1 MIDSSAMIFWI
12 GIGTSLSILIGLSFI
27 LLFILPVYNS
37 RFNEPRSR
45 STEQTS
51 FDSHHEEANP
61 APPYQFKQSL
71 EVLPIYT
78 PLQIEPVVVEMAEV
92 HVEMIHQ
99 HAEQHPPP
107 FNPVNC
113 ISNDI

>member
-51 FDSHHEEANP
+51 LDSHQEANP
-61 APPYQFKQSL
+61 VPPYQFKQSL

-78 PLQIEPVVVEMAEV
+78 PLQIEPVDVEMAEV
-92 HVEMIHQ
+92 HLEMIHQ
-99 HAEQHPPP
+99 IPHPPP
-107 FNPVNC
+107 PSPMNC
-113 ISNDI
+113 VSNDI